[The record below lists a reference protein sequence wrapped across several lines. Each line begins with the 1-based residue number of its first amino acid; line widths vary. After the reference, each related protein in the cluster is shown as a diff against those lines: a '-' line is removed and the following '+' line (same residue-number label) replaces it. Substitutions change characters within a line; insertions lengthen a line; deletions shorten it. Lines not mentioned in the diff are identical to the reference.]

1 MKIKLSIFFTILL
14 YLYQIVNA
22 DTLYQF
28 TNFSMK
34 PSDYQPSGNIIY
46 DYQPSENIIM
56 FKKHYKKY
64 TTFEI
69 EKISNNNFGNNFGN
83 NFRFSPVND
92 LCHNNFEKNNT
103 INCLKKYPN
112 EWWCIYENC
121 ISFSRNQIKYYPIKF
136 NEFIIKKEY
145 ELPFAN

>member
-1 MKIKLSIFFTILL
+1 MKIKISIFFIIL
-14 YLYQIVNA
+14 LYQIVNA

-34 PSDYQPSGNIIY
+34 PSDYQPSGNII
-46 DYQPSENIIM
+46 M
-56 FKKHYKKY
+56 FKKHYKKF

-69 EKISNNNFGNNFGN
+69 EKISNNNFGN

-92 LCHNNFEKNNT
+92 LCHNNFENNNT

-121 ISFSRNQIKYYPIKF
+121 ISLSRNKIKYYPIKF
-136 NEFIIKKEY
+136 NEFIIKKEF